1 MKVSTLLVGFGN
13 IGQNLASV
21 LLRDSDYLRRT
32 FDLEIRVVAAVETDA
47 QGEFHSAFSENGLDL
62 NTLLGARREAKTIS
76 AYPGAGGHL
85 TSEHLIHHSGAQLML
100 ESTPTNLQTGQ
111 PGLSH
116 LKSALEVGMSAVTS
130 NKGPLLFGLKELRK
144 KAADKNLGFK
154 YSAAVAGALPI
165 IPTAYY
171 SLAGCRVS
179 SIEGIL
185 NGTCNYILTQMSQTG
200 SSLEKALAQAQQM
213 GIAETNPKLDIQ
225 GYDTAF
231 KLLVAANSIMDA
243 DKKISDV
250 EISGIEH
257 ITQEMIQQAG
267 ERHRLLKLIGRA
279 RKVDGDFEMK
289 VEVEEVSPEHPF
301 YSVNGI
307 WKAVLF
313 NTELLGEVI
322 LLGGKSNPQLAAGAM
337 VRDIVNL
344 VQDGQPMGKVA

>member
-1 MKVSTLLVGFGN
+1 VGFGN

-21 LLRDSDYLRRT
+21 LLRDSDYLHRT
-32 FDLEIRVVAAVETDA
+32 FDLEIRVVAAVETDS
-47 QGEFHSAFSENGLDL
+47 QGEFHSAFLENGLDL
-62 NTLLGARREAKTIS
+62 KTLLSARREAKTIS

-85 TSEHLIHHSGAQLML
+85 TSEHLIRHSGAQLML

-116 LKSALEVGMSAVTS
+116 LKSALEVGMSVVTS

-144 KAADKNLGFK
+144 EAADKNLGFK

-171 SLAGCRVS
+171 SLAGCRVD

-185 NGTCNYILTQMSQTG
+185 NGTCNFILTGMTQTG
-200 SSLEKALAQAQQM
+200 ATMEEALTQAQKM

-257 ITQEMIQQAG
+257 ITQEMIQQAR
-267 ERHRLLKLIGRA
+267 ERHCLLKLIGRA
-279 RKVDGDFEMK
+279 RRVNGNFEMK
-289 VEVEEVSPEHPF
+289 VGVEEVSLEHPF

-322 LLGGKSNPQLAAGAM
+322 LLGGKSNPRLAAGAM

-344 VQDGQPMGKVA
+344 VQDGRLVGKVP